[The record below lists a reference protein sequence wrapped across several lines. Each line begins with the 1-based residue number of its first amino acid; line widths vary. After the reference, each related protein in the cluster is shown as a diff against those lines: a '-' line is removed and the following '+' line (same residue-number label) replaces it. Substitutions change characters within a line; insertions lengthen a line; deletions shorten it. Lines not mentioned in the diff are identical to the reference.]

1 MQVQDAVANLIPGR
15 EVSYIARCLDCL
27 IENEYSDPA
36 ILSQLTPFLG
46 QNLLS
51 TNVVDYSVDSG
62 VDVCSTYFVLWEP
75 FVRAKATHLVGII
88 VEKAENVPDLSGI
101 INSLL
106 TILNSDEDLE
116 KLYAFITLTN
126 IGRKIPSAILPHFQ
140 SLCKIATAIINY
152 ATNAP
157 NAFTIYRLPQ
167 FVIQVYECF
176 LEFALI
182 DGILNSPENM
192 QRFISVGI
200 QINLVQIASKYA
212 MIEKSQKPAI
222 LWNLMWV
229 FLKIVTEHPNGPS
242 LFDLDNLPKP
252 GEEIHIAMRIAL
264 TDRSKAGG
272 MRNALDSVPA
282 DKRDLENFKKFTK
295 LASHK

>member
-1 MQVQDAVANLIPGR
+1 MQVQDAVSNLLPGR

-27 IENEYSDPA
+27 IENEYSNPE
-36 ILSQLTPFLG
+36 ILSKITPFLG

-51 TNVVDYSVDSG
+51 SGVVDYSVDSG
-62 VDVCSTYFVLWEP
+62 VDVCPTYFVLWEP

-88 VEKAENVPDLSGI
+88 VEKAETVPDLSGVLNLI
-101 INSLL
+101 LS
-106 TILNSDEDLE
+106 ILNSDEDLE
-116 KLYAFITLTN
+116 KLYAFICLTN
-126 IGRKIPSAILPHFQ
+126 IGRKAPSVILPHFPTI
-140 SLCKIATAIINY
+140 CKIATAITNY

-167 FVIQVYECF
+167 FLIQAYECF

-182 DGILNSPENM
+182 DGILGSPENM
-192 QRFISVGI
+192 QRFIAAGI
-200 QINLVQIASKYA
+200 QLNLVQIVSKVA
-212 MIEKSQKPAI
+212 LIEKSEKPAI

-229 FLKIVTEHPNGPS
+229 FLRIVTEHPNGPS

-252 GEEIHIAMRIAL
+252 GEEIHMAMRIAL

-272 MRNALDSVPA
+272 MRNAIDSVPVN
-282 DKRDLENFKKFTK
+282 KRDLENFKKFTK